1 MAVFSLPGELHQG
14 IRKSEITKMVMV
26 MEEKRGIRI
35 IREMVDSGLIT
46 RYRLADEMG
55 VKEKSVQS
63 WYKGLFF
70 DENKHIVRLME
81 VRDKYMRAKGMGIYK
96 DK

>member
-1 MAVFSLPGELHQG
+1 
-14 IRKSEITKMVMV
+14 MVMV